1 MLKSK
6 KEKRYM
12 KKTAIIAVLL
22 SLVTLS
28 SGVVHAMDMLNGAG
42 ATFPNP
48 LYSAWAYEYSKAAG
62 VRLNYQSVG
71 SGAGQR
77 QIVERTVDFG
87 ASDDPL
93 TSDKLSKDG
102 LLQFPTVVG
111 GITPVINIPGV
122 KAGEIRLDSAVLC
135 KIFLGEIKFWDN
147 AQIKGLSPKAS
158 LPHTEITVVHR
169 SDGSGTTAIFTH
181 YLAEACT
188 DWKNRV
194 GEGKSVSWPVGIGG
208 KGNEGVANYVKMTP
222 NSIGYVEFAYAKQN
236 NMVHVMLKN
245 AAGNFVEPNIATFE
259 NAAETGNFDPK
270 KDFYVWLTSS
280 PGKTSWPIAGA
291 TFILLAKDK
300 KDTNKKTIKFF
311 DWAYTNGDG
320 TAKNLIYIPLP
331 KNIKERVR
339 AYWKANGI
347 Y

>member
-245 AAGNFVEPNIATFE
+245 AAGNFVEPNFATFE